1 MLVVVVVLVVV
12 ESSSSDSEDS
22 DVVASTYLL
31 ARLVRFFCLSED
43 MMGEIEVS

>member
-1 MLVVVVVLVVV
+1 MV
-12 ESSSSDSEDS
+12 ESSSSSSESEDS
-22 DVVASTYLL
+22 DVVDSTYLP